1 MKSINII
8 IKEEVLGMVRE
19 SQELLGIPQL
29 AQVIAQINGEEGID
43 GPYYEG
49 ALDVLTK
56 AFRYGGDE
64 AVQKEFKN
72 NTDKNLDVVSKG
84 KYFII

>member
-1 MKSINII
+1 MKNIKAI
-8 IKEEVLGMVRE
+8 IKEEVLGMVKE
-19 SQELLGIPQL
+19 SQELFGIPGL
-29 AQVIAQINGEEGID
+29 AQVIAQMNGEEGTD

-64 AVQKEFKN
+64 AVQQEFKN
-72 NTDKNLDVVSKG
+72 NTDKDLNIVSRG
-84 KYFII
+84 KYFIV

>member
-1 MKSINII
+1 MKSIKAI
-8 IKEEVLGMVRE
+8 IKEEVLGMVKE
-19 SQELLGIPQL
+19 SQELYGIPQL
-29 AQVIAQINGEEGID
+29 AQAIAQINGEEGTD

-49 ALDVLTK
+49 ALDTLTK

-64 AVQKEFKN
+64 AVQKEFKD
-72 NTDKNLDVVSKG
+72 NTDKDLNVVSRG

>member
-1 MKSINII
+1 MKDIKTIV
-8 IKEEVLGMVRE
+8 KEEVQNMLKE
-19 SQELLGIPQL
+19 YQELLGIPGL
-29 AQVIAQINGEEGID
+29 AQVIAQINGEEGTD

-72 NTDKNLDVVSKG
+72 NTDKDLNVVSKG

>member
-1 MKSINII
+1 MKSINTI
-8 IKEEVLGMVRE
+8 IKEEVLGMIKE
-19 SQELLGIPQL
+19 SQGFLVIPQL

-72 NTDKNLDVVSKG
+72 NTDKNLDVISKG

>member
-1 MKSINII
+1 MKSINTI
-8 IKEEVLGMVRE
+8 IKEEVLGMIKE
-19 SQELLGIPQL
+19 SQGFLGIPQL

-72 NTDKNLDVVSKG
+72 NTDKNLDVISKG